1 MNYKRG
7 LIIVTTIAVI
17 ATGTAFYQYR
27 RGEAYRQTIE
37 NNYQRAFVEL
47 VDYAGNIDVILNKAL
62 VTNDYLKLA
71 ELSEE
76 LWSETALAK
85 SALGQL
91 PIAST
96 ELDKTS
102 GFITQVSDYVN
113 ALTKK
118 LLSGE
123 TITETE
129 RSQIAT
135 LVEYSDNLNNDLKEM
150 ENSFISGTLQLSSK
164 QVRSV
169 FSSQDI
175 TNINDSLGEIEKSF
189 EDYPTIIYDG
199 PFAEHILNRKS
210 EILSQAEITQ
220 QEAQKIAE
228 SFTGET
234 LKFAGDSYGNI
245 PSYIFATEDNSVCIE
260 ISKNGGKPI
269 MLTNGITVKNPE
281 IQIEDASKIAS
292 DFLQKNN
299 FTDMK
304 QTGYTLEG
312 NIANFAFAYTID
324 DYTIYSDLI
333 KVKISLHDGTVCGF
347 ESNGY
352 LFNHKERTVP
362 TPVVSQEN
370 VLAGINQSLQ
380 VEKTNMACI
389 PRDNGTECWC
399 YEIKS
404 KLNNKTFLIY
414 VNTLTGHEEE
424 ILLYVED
431 INGSLTI

>member
-1 MNYKRG
+1 MNTKRA
-7 LIIVTTIAVI
+7 LIAVSVIAVI
-17 ATGTAFYQYR
+17 ASGAAFYQYR
-27 RGEAYRQTIE
+27 KSENYRQSME

-62 VTNDYLKLA
+62 VTNDYLQLA
-71 ELSEE
+71 ELSEQ

-102 GFITQVSDYVN
+102 GFITQVSDYVH

-118 LLSGE
+118 LLNGE
-123 TITETE
+123 TITEDE
-129 RSQIAT
+129 RAQVAT
-135 LVEYSDNLNNDLKEM
+135 LVEYSDSLNNDLKEM
-150 ENSFISGTLQLSSK
+150 ENQFINGTLQLSSK
-164 QVRSV
+164 QVKSV
-169 FSSQDI
+169 FSNSDI
-175 TNINDSLGEIEKSF
+175 TNINDSLGAIEKSF

-220 QEAQKIAE
+220 EQAHKTAE
-228 SFTGET
+228 N
-234 LKFAGDSYGNI
+234 FAGVNLEFSGDSNGSI
-245 PSYIFATEDNSVCIE
+245 PSYMFSSANNDICIE
-260 ISKNGGKPI
+260 VSKNGGKVV
-269 MLTNGITVKNPE
+269 MLTNNVTVKNPE
-281 IQIEDASKIAS
+281 IEIEEASKIAS

-299 FTDMK
+299 FTNMN

-312 NIANFAFAYTID
+312 NIVNFAFAYTIG

-333 KVKISLHDGTVCGF
+333 KIKVSLHDGTICGF

-352 LFNHKERTVP
+352 LFNHKERTIP
-362 TPVVSQEN
+362 TPAVSQEN
-370 VLAGINQSLQ
+370 VLGNLNPDLQ
-380 VEKTNMACI
+380 VEKVNMACI
-389 PRDNGTECWC
+389 PRNNGSECWC
-399 YEIKS
+399 YEIKA

-431 INGSLTI
+431 INGNLTI

>member
-1 MNYKRG
+1 MNTKRA
-7 LIIVTTIAVI
+7 LIAVSAVAVI
-17 ATGTAFYQYR
+17 ATGGAIYQYR
-27 RGEAYRQTIE
+27 KSENYRQTME
-37 NNYQRAFVEL
+37 NTYQRAFVEL

-62 VTNDYLKLA
+62 VTNDYLQLA
-71 ELSEE
+71 ELSEQ

-102 GFITQVSDYVN
+102 GFITQVSDYVH

-118 LLSGE
+118 LLNGE
-123 TITETE
+123 AITEEE
-129 RSQIAT
+129 RTQIAT
-135 LVEYSDNLNNDLKEM
+135 LVEYSDSLNNDLKEM
-150 ENSFISGTLQLSSK
+150 ENEFINGNLQLSDK

-169 FSSQDI
+169 FSNSDM
-175 TNINDSLGEIEKSF
+175 TNLNDSLGAIEKSF

-210 EILSQAEITQ
+210 EILSHSEISREQAQSI
-220 QEAQKIAE
+220 AQ
-228 SFTGET
+228 SFTGVSLEFT
-234 LKFAGDSYGNI
+234 GDSNGNI
-245 PSYIFATEDNSVCIE
+245 PSYIFSSPDNNICIE
-260 ISKNGGKPI
+260 ISKNGGKAV
-269 MLTNGITVKNPE
+269 MMTNDVTVKNPE
-281 IQIEDASKIAS
+281 IEIEEAAKIAS
-292 DFLQKNN
+292 DFLQKTNY
-299 FTDMK
+299 TDMK

-312 NIANFAFAYTID
+312 NIVNFAFAYTIG

-333 KVKISLHDGTVCGF
+333 KIKVSLHDGTICGF

-352 LFNHKERTVP
+352 LFNHKERTIP
-362 TPVVSQEN
+362 TPTVTEEN
-370 VLAGINQSLQ
+370 ALANLNPNLE
-380 VEKTNMACI
+380 VEKINMACI

-399 YEIKS
+399 YEIKA
-404 KLNNKTFLIY
+404 KMNNKTFLIY

>member
-7 LIIVTTIAVI
+7 LIIVSIIAVVTSG
-17 ATGTAFYQYR
+17 AAFYQYK
-27 RGEAYRQTIE
+27 RGEGYRQNME

-62 VTNDYLKLA
+62 ATNDYLKFA
-71 ELSEE
+71 ELSEQ

-102 GFITQVSDYVN
+102 SFITQVSDYVN

-118 LLSGE
+118 LLNGE
-123 TITETE
+123 TITESE
-129 RSQIAT
+129 RTQIAT
-135 LVEYSDNLNNDLKEM
+135 LVEYSDSLNNDLKEM
-150 ENSFISGTLQLSSK
+150 ENNFINGTLQLSSK
-164 QVRSV
+164 QVKSV
-169 FSSQDI
+169 FSSRDI
-175 TNINDSLGEIEKSF
+175 TNINDSLGAIEKSF

-220 QEAQKIAE
+220 QQAHKTAE
-228 SFTGET
+228 SFSGTT
-234 LKFAGDSYGNI
+234 LKYLGDSKGNI
-245 PSYIFATEDNSVCIE
+245 PSYIFSSEDNNICIE
-260 ISKNGGKPI
+260 VSKNGGKVV
-269 MLTNGITVKNPE
+269 MLTNSITVNNPE
-281 IQIEDASKIAS
+281 IEIEQASKIAG

-299 FTDMK
+299 YPNMK
-304 QTGYTLEG
+304 QTGYTLER
-312 NIANFAFAYTID
+312 NIVNFAFAYTID

-333 KVKISLHDGTVCGF
+333 KVKVSLHDGTICGF

-352 LFNHKERTVP
+352 LFNHKERSIP
-362 TPVVSQEN
+362 TPNITQEN
-370 VLAGINQSLQ
+370 ALANLSPALET
-380 VEKTNMACI
+380 EKVNMSCI
-389 PRDNGTECWC
+389 PRNNGTECWC
-399 YEIKS
+399 YEIKA

-424 ILLYVED
+424 ILMYVED